1 MAIKVVPH
9 RTLTLLPSRF
19 APRCVTELPMLDLL
33 YIFIGLG
40 IFGAFAAYVY
50 GLRGI

>member
-1 MAIKVVPH
+1 
-9 RTLTLLPSRF
+9 
-19 APRCVTELPMLDLL
+19 MLDIL

-40 IFGAFAAYVY
+40 IFGVFAAYVY